1 MFLGLCNYYRRFIA
15 SFATIARPLT
25 DLTRKDHPFVWS
37 SECAAAFAALREALV
52 MAPVL

>member
-25 DLTRKDHPFVWS
+25 DLTWKDHPFVWS
-37 SECAAAFAALREALV
+37 SECEAAFAAIREALV
-52 MAPVL
+52 TAPVL